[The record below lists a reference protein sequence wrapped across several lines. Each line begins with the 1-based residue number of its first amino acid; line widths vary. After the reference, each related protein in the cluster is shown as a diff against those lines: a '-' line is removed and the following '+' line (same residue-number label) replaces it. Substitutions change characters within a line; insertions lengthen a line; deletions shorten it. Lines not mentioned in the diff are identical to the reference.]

1 MLRSHTS
8 SCEFRASRQNDTLFP
23 LHGLSHPT
31 THWSYGTLILR
42 RNDPPAQWSCGT
54 MILRHN
60 DRPRS
65 EASSPNTIIF
75 TSCHTPAVILVQICT
90 ISSHKSLPGGFAY
103 SSMNIENYGIII
115 GGQRCLLIGLIDL
128 IDLIGLTGLIDLI
141 GAIDLIGL
149 IDFIGFDGLID
160 LIGLIGLI
168 DLIELWSFSFF
179 DCCPC
184 SSLSSDSH
192 PGRKGGVTRFPAYR
206 SRNKFNCRNAMCYRL
221 KLPRAFGTPCG
232 SSYGHYCGW
241 SVVARK
247 CTKAVEN
254 TL

>member
-1 MLRSHTS
+1 
-8 SCEFRASRQNDTLFP
+8 
-23 LHGLSHPT
+23 
-31 THWSYGTLILR
+31 
-42 RNDPPAQWSCGT
+42 
-54 MILRHN
+54 
-60 DRPRS
+60 
-65 EASSPNTIIF
+65 
-75 TSCHTPAVILVQICT
+75 
-90 ISSHKSLPGGFAY
+90 
-103 SSMNIENYGIII
+103 MNIENYGIII

-149 IDFIGFDGLID
+149 IDFIGFNGVVD

-206 SRNKFNCRNAMCYRL
+206 SRNKFNKAWNTGADCRNAMCYRM

-232 SSYGHYCGW
+232 SSYGHYC
-241 SVVARK
+241 V
-247 CTKAVEN
+247 
-254 TL
+254 